1 MQKAR
6 LKKKRRFKYRL
17 IGYAFIIFL
26 GYELSFNIIMN
37 LKLVSNNESFVK
49 ALLIDSNYHMLYEKK
64 ASNLFTKAFSKIL
77 NVNEPETMLENI
89 FHLKESKIKNTKE
102 MAYVSNPNAEVKEI
116 DKEPEVYL
124 YNTHQGE
131 TYEGKALEGYNI
143 TPGVM
148 MASYI
153 FQNKLADY
161 NVKALVMED
170 NITDYLNLNNM
181 KYSKSY
187 NASRKFLKEALE
199 NNQDLKLIIDIH
211 RDSVPKDKSTT
222 IINGK
227 PCAKILFVIG
237 EEYETYEEN
246 LKMTN
251 IINDK
256 IKEKY
261 PDLTRGIITKG
272 GKGSNGIYNQ
282 DLSPKITLMEIGSHQ
297 NKIDEVLNTIDLI
310 APIIGE
316 YINETWK
323 TK

>member
-1 MQKAR
+1 MIKVKKAKF
-6 LKKKRRFKYRL
+6 KKKRRFKYRL
-17 IGYAFIIFL
+17 IGYAFIAFL

-37 LKLVSNNESFVK
+37 FKLVNNNESFIK
-49 ALLIDSNYHMLYEKK
+49 ALLIDSNYNMLYEKK
-64 ASNLFTKAFSKIL
+64 ASNLLTKAFSLVL
-77 NVNEPETMLENI
+77 NVNEPVTILDNI
-89 FHLKESKIKNTKE
+89 FHLKENKTKKSAS
-102 MAYVSNPNAEVKEI
+102 MAYVSNPNLETKII

-124 YNTHQGE
+124 YNTHQSE
-131 TYEGKALEGYNI
+131 SYEGKALEGYNI
-143 TPGVM
+143 IPGVM

-187 NASRKFLKEALE
+187 NVSRKFLKEAL
-199 NNQDLKLIIDIH
+199 NANKNLKLIIDIH

-227 PCAKILFVIG
+227 SCAKILFVIG
-237 EEYETYEEN
+237 EEYDNYEEN

-251 IINDK
+251 TINDK

-261 PDLTRGIITKG
+261 PNLTRGIITKG
-272 GKGSNGIYNQ
+272 GKGNNGVYNQ
-282 DLSPKITLMEIGSHQ
+282 DLNPKITLMEIGSDQ
-297 NKIDEVLNTIDLI
+297 NTIDEVLNTIDLI

-316 YINETWK
+316 YVNET
-323 TK
+323 